1 MLLYVSITCK
11 LSFRSDGTI
20 FQIQGVLFFDR
31 MTDQV
36 LDSIREELE
45 VSKTVAGQSLKLQ

>member
-11 LSFRSDGTI
+11 LALWSDGMI
-20 FQIQGVLFFDR
+20 CKLQGVLFFDR

-45 VSKTVAGQSLKLQ
+45 VSKTVAGQV

>member
-11 LSFRSDGTI
+11 LSLRSDGTI
-20 FQIQGVLFFDR
+20 FQLQGVLFFDR

>member
-1 MLLYVSITCK
+1 MLLYVSITFK
-11 LSFRSDGTI
+11 LSFRSDGT
-20 FQIQGVLFFDR
+20 FFKLQGVLFFDR